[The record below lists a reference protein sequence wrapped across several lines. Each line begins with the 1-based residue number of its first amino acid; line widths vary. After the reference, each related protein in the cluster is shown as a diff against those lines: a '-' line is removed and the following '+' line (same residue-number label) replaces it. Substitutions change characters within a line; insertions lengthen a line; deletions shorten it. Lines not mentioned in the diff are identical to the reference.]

1 MLRCSATPATSWP
14 TSSPITIFVPAH
26 ERLWFESDITTHVA
40 VEWAMDRHVAGHLFS
55 RPADLL
61 EAERDTLIPLMARAF
76 QSPPE
81 NVGQALATPHPR

>member
-1 MLRCSATPATSWP
+1 VLGYASHLMADIIAHNH
-14 TSSPITIFVPAH
+14 FVPAH

-76 QSPPE
+76 KAPRERRSGRLPPSP
-81 NVGQALATPHPR
+81 G